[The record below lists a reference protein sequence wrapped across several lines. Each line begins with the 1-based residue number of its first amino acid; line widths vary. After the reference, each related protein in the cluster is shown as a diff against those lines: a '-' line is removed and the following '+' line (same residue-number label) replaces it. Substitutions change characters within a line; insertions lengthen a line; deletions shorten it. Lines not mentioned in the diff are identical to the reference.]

1 MIHNPKDNFHKFHAP
16 AAEELRRAVHQ
27 PSFQTG
33 LSFALAEMGTRD
45 VSQAQMEGAALFIET
60 LCSIGEK
67 NEAPHKFPEK
77 RLEVLD
83 RPSGDEPK
91 PTILKGKKK

>member
-1 MIHNPKDNFHKFHAP
+1 MIYDPKDNFHKFHGA

-33 LSFALAEMGTRD
+33 ISFALAEMGTRD
-45 VSQAQMEGAALFIET
+45 VSKEQMEGASLFIET
-60 LCSIGEK
+60 LLSIGEK
-67 NEAPHKFPEK
+67 NEAPRKFPEK

-83 RPSGDEPK
+83 RPSGDSEVKK
-91 PTILKGKKK
+91 PAVKKK